1 MARKDL
7 EKKRYAAIGFM
18 SGTSMDGIDLA
29 LLVTNGKSK
38 LERGPAA
45 SYPYEAAFRARL
57 AAALETARSIEN
69 ASDRPGDLASL
80 DREIAL
86 RHVAALRRF
95 LEENNL
101 RLSDIDLV
109 GFHGQTVL
117 HRPER
122 GLSVQLGDAQYLA
135 DETGLP
141 VVHNLRAN
149 DMAHGGQGAPLAPVF
164 HRALAA
170 NLGEPWAGSWPVLFV
185 NIGGISNI
193 TWISEQGGLI
203 ACDAGP
209 GNALIDQWVAANAGV
224 PFDQDGAIA
233 SEGSVVASLAD
244 RYLSSPWF
252 GRPYPKSLDR
262 NDFAPLEAGAASLED
277 GARTLAH
284 VTAAAICKAI
294 EQLPERPRLAV
305 VCGGGR
311 KNAAIM
317 DDLKALLNP
326 AIGAHGEDKAGEP
339 LPLAVISAEDAG
351 LDGDT
356 IEAEAW
362 AYLAVRCVRGLKIT
376 WPHTTGVAE
385 AITGGEIAYPSSDK
399 P

>member
-18 SGTSMDGIDLA
+18 SGTSLDGIDLA

-69 ASDRPGDLASL
+69 PSERPGDLAAL

-95 LEENNL
+95 LDEHNL
-101 RLSDIDLV
+101 RLPDIDLV

-122 GLSVQLGDAQYLA
+122 GLSVQLGDAQLLA

-141 VVHNLRAN
+141 VVHNLRGN
-149 DMAHGGQGAPLAPVF
+149 DLAHGGQGAPLVPVF
-164 HRALAA
+164 HRALAS
-170 NLGEPWAGSWPVLFV
+170 NLAEPWAGHWPVLFV
-185 NIGGISNI
+185 NIGGIANI
-193 TWISEQGGLI
+193 TWVSGQGGLI
-203 ACDAGP
+203 AFDVGP
-209 GNALIDQWVAANAGV
+209 GNALIDQWVAAHAGV

-233 SEGSVVASLAD
+233 SEGAIVGSLAD
-244 RYLSSPWF
+244 RYLNSPWF
-252 GRPYPKSLDR
+252 DRPFPKSLDR
-262 NDFAPLEAGAASLED
+262 NDFAVPEPEAASLED

-284 VTAAAICKAI
+284 VTAAAIAKAVDL
-294 EQLPERPRLAV
+294 LPERPRLAI

-317 DDLKALLNP
+317 GDLKALLDP
-326 AIGAHGEDKAGEP
+326 APDPGRDIAP
-339 LPLAVISAEDAG
+339 LPVISAEDAG

-356 IEAEAW
+356 VEAQAW